1 MGSSAP
7 LFCKEMSIIHNFWSD
22 KSIGSVKKKGSSAIQ
37 KRVDEV
43 NKLIKEVNDLGLEV
57 TDSQSTWYTAYR
69 YKPLKY
75 TKGILYVTYEKS
87 ISHLRNKWVKEHERW
102 GKDDQREVLTMIA
115 REHRKA
121 LNDFKKYGY

>member
-43 NKLIKEVNDLGLEV
+43 NKLIKEVNDKGLDV
-57 TDSQSTWYTAYR
+57 TDSQSTLESSYR

-75 TKGILYVTYEKS
+75 TRGLLYVTYEKLNPFNNRWTKS
-87 ISHLRNKWVKEHERW
+87 NERW

-115 REHRKA
+115 REHRKV
-121 LNDFKKYGY
+121 LNRFKKYGY